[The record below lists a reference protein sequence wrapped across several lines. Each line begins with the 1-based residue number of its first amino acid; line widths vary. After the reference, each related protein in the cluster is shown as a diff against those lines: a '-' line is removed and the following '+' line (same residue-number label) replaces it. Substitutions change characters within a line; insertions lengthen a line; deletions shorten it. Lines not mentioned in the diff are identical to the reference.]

1 MFDDYPKAASNAAT
15 RALKHKTE
23 YGSNCGTSV
32 GWRSAGIISQRKPL
46 TEDRLKRVYSFLS
59 RAKVYDTGSFLD
71 DGKEVCGSV
80 MYAAWG
86 GSSMLAYA
94 RKKVRELAESRA
106 SVGGVDGFTEA
117 VATGLKN
124 KVKEFN
130 EANNKYKVT
139 ANMLAKVFK
148 RGIGAYNT
156 NPQSVRPSVKNAET
170 WAYARVN
177 SFLYAMKNE
186 KFRSGKHDT
195 DLFPEGHPLRSDS
208 DEEKERAR
216 VGTIDGVAVYTTKEE
231 AAAAA
236 EKMGCSGTH
245 EHQTDDGKTVYMPC
259 SSHDSATDDDDD
271 SGGSGG
277 GYRSAQG
284 VVHKR
289 SAEGKVEVRQEG
301 DGTTVVGY
309 AAVFNSVTDLG
320 SFREQ
325 IAPEAFTRVLE
336 QAPDTVALL
345 NHDTNLV
352 LGRTTSGT
360 LKLAVDEVG
369 LRYELQLG
377 NQSYARDLAES
388 MRRGDINKSSFAF
401 TIERESWQENVRTVE
416 EVRGLYDIS
425 VVTRPAY
432 NASSADIRSEEAASC
447 GCNSKKELTK
457 APPAAP
463 APPKRAKLQKV
474 YKTKYTMKNSDQL
487 KSLRSSKLTELNAL
501 VEVAEAE
508 ARDYTEA
515 EVQRQEQ
522 INKDVAELDDQIK
535 RAEATEANVQR
546 FAQMGATAPTSETVE
561 VEKMKGQY
569 NLQRALR
576 DAAQGRLS
584 GIENEMHQ
592 EALREA
598 ASYGIQLRGNVCI
611 PKSFIE
617 SRNLYG
623 NDSTGTP
630 ASAVTTTGTEVTPV
644 IEALRPTPIIESLG
658 ATQLTGFVGDIK
670 LPSMPS
676 DAASLPAEGDAATAV
691 SGAFTSQVLSPQR
704 FATEIT
710 ITKEALNQAAG
721 NMSDV
726 IARDFGN
733 AIANAIDTHAFANIV
748 NGGKAQ
754 SGVQITPAAA
764 DGDFNSAQGT
774 FVQSTMTGDNDLA
787 ATSAADVL
795 RLWGAISDSGIAEN
809 GSFVMRPATA
819 GHLMTLAQV
828 TNGTELMQGNR
839 VLGYNAVFSTRVPQL
854 VGTNVHADAVFSGGD
869 SDVALG
875 AGFISDI
882 MFFGD
887 FTHLFYA
894 QWGGLS
900 LTIDPFSGA
909 SAGTVKIVADNYYD
923 AKLRN
928 AKAVGFMLS
937 SNATVAGADS

>member
-1 MFDDYPKAASNAAT
+1 MFDDYPKAATNAAK
-15 RALKHKTE
+15 RALKYKE
-23 YGSNCGTSV
+23 QNGSSCGTSV
-32 GWRSAGIISQRKPL
+32 GWRRAAQLASRASLSADVIRR
-46 TEDRLKRVYSFLS
+46 TYSFLS
-59 RAKVYDTGSFLD
+59 RHAQNKDVPYDKG
-71 DGKEVCGSV
+71 CGGI
-80 MYAAWG
+80 MYDAWG
-86 GSSMLAYA
+86 STSMLAYT
-94 RKKVRELAESRA
+94 RQKVKEMQESRA
-106 SVGGVDGFTEA
+106 SVGGVDGFTES
-117 VATGLKN
+117 VAAGLKN

-130 EANNKYKVT
+130 EANDKYKVT

-156 NPQSVRPSVKNAET
+156 NPESVRPSVKNAET

-271 SGGSGG
+271 GGGGSGG

-289 SAEGKVEVRQEG
+289 SAEGKLEVRQEG

-325 IAPEAFTRVLE
+325 IAPEAFSRVLE
-336 QAPDTVALL
+336 QTPDTVALL

-360 LKLAVDEVG
+360 LKLEVDEVG

-432 NASSADIRSEEAASC
+432 NASSADLRNEEAASC
-447 GCNSKKELTK
+447 GCNTKKQLTK

-463 APPKRAKLQKV
+463 APRKRAKLQEV
-474 YKTKYTMKNSDQL
+474 YKTKFTMKNSDQL

-546 FAQMGATAPTSETVE
+546 FAQMGATAPKSETVE

-598 ASYGIQLRGNVCI
+598 AQYGIQLRGNVCI

-617 SRNLYG
+617 SRNMYG
-623 NDSTGTP
+623 NDATGTP
-630 ASAVTTTGTEVTPV
+630 DSAVTTTGTEATPV

-676 DAASLPAEGDAATAV
+676 DAASLPAEGAVATAV
-691 SGAFTSQVLSPQR
+691 SGAFTSQTLSPQR

-748 NGGKAQ
+748 NSGKAV
-754 SGVQITPAAA
+754 SGVSITPAAA

-774 FVQSTMTGDNDLA
+774 FVQSTETGTNDLA

-854 VGTNVHADAVFSGGD
+854 VGTNVHADAVFSGGGT
-869 SDVALG
+869 DVALG
-875 AGFISDI
+875 AGFVSDI

>member
-1 MFDDYPKAASNAAT
+1 MYDDYPKAASNAAK
-15 RALKHKTE
+15 RALKYKE
-23 YGSNCGTSV
+23 ENGSSCGTSV
-32 GWRSAGIISQRKPL
+32 GWTRANQLASRESLSAD
-46 TEDRLKRVYSFLS
+46 TVKRTYSFLS
-59 RAKVYDTGSFLD
+59 RSAQYKDVPYNEGCGGIMYD
-71 DGKEVCGSV
+71 
-80 MYAAWG
+80 AWG
-86 GSSMLAYA
+86 GTSMLSYT
-94 RKKVRELAESRA
+94 RQ
-106 SVGGVDGFTEA
+106 
-117 VATGLKN
+117 
-124 KVKEFN
+124 KVKEMQKETEN
-130 EANNKYKVT
+130 E
-139 ANMLAKVFK
+139 
-148 RGIGAYNT
+148 
-156 NPQSVRPSVKNAET
+156 
-170 WAYARVN
+170 N
-177 SFLYAMKNE
+177 S
-186 KFRSGKHDT
+186 
-195 DLFPEGHPLRSDS
+195 
-208 DEEKERAR
+208 RAR
-216 VGTIDGVAVYTTKEE
+216 VGEIDGVPVYTTKDE
-231 AAAAA
+231 AKAAA

-259 SSHDSATDDDDD
+259 ASHDDAA
-271 SGGSGG
+271 G

-284 VVHKR
+284 VVQQR
-289 SAEGKVEVRQEG
+289 AAEGEVEVRAEG

-336 QAPDTVALL
+336 EAPDTVALL
-345 NHDTNLV
+345 NHDTNLL

-360 LKLAVDEVG
+360 LKLEVDEVG

-377 NQSYARDLAES
+377 NQTYARDLAES

-432 NASSADIRSEEAASC
+432 NASSADLRSEEAATC
-447 GCNSKKELTK
+447 GCSTKKELTK
-457 APPAAP
+457 AAPAAP
-463 APPKRAKLQKV
+463 APRKRAKLQEV

-546 FAQMGATAPTSETVE
+546 FAQMGATAPKAETVE
-561 VEKMKGQY
+561 ASKMKQRY
-569 NLQRALR
+569 NLQRALN

-584 GIENEMHQ
+584 GVENEMHQ

-598 ASYGIQLRGNVCI
+598 AQYGIQLRGNVCI
-611 PKSFIE
+611 PQSFIE
-617 SRNLYG
+617 QRNVYG
-623 NDSTGTP
+623 NDASGTP
-630 ASAVTTTGTEVTPV
+630 DTAVTTTATEVAPF
-644 IEALRPTPIIESLG
+644 IEALRPTPIIQSLG

-676 DAASLPAEGDAATAV
+676 DGASTPAEGDAATAF
-691 SGAFTSQVLSPQR
+691 SGAFGSQTLSPQR
-704 FATEIT
+704 FAAEIT
-710 ITKEALNQAAG
+710 LTKEALNQASG

-748 NGGKAQ
+748 NGGKAV
-754 SGVQITPAAA
+754 SGTTITPAAA
-764 DGDFNSAQGT
+764 DADLNSAQGT
-774 FVQSTMTGDNDLA
+774 LVKGTGAADNDLQ
-787 ATSAADVL
+787 ATSTADVL
-795 RLWGAISDSGIAEN
+795 RLWSAISDSGIGEN

-819 GHLMTLAQV
+819 GHLMSLAQV
-828 TNGTELMQGNR
+828 TNGTELMAGNR
-839 VLGYNAVFSTRVPQL
+839 LMGYNAVWSTRVPRL
-854 VGTNVHADAVFSGGD
+854 NGTNVHADAVMTLADANKDLGSGFV
-869 SDVALG
+869 SDV
-875 AGFISDI
+875 

-887 FTHLFYA
+887 FSHLFWA
-894 QWGGLS
+894 TWGGLS

-909 SAGTVKIVADNYYD
+909 SAGTVKIVADQYFD
-923 AKLRN
+923 AKLRH
-928 AKAVGFMLS
+928 AGAIGFMLS
-937 SNATVAGADS
+937 SAEEVLGAD